1 MKNDK
6 KELILEAAQELMC
19 QMSGKDISVNLIA
32 KKAGIAKGS
41 VYYYFESKD
50 QILDAV
56 VEKCYKNAI
65 HEFFRELD
73 SEKSALQKINLLF
86 NSIIKSEFSN
96 KEKNLIIN
104 LHLSDD
110 LVLHNKMKMIAIK
123 EISPLFT
130 ALLRQGCVEGSIET
144 EYPKES
150 AEMIVAILTFL
161 IDDKSFPSEN
171 ITMEMKLKYFSYCL
185 EKCLNAKQGSF
196 DFLHKQIDTNSSP
209 VD

>member
-19 QMSGKDISVNLIA
+19 KMSGKDISVNLIA
-32 KKAGIAKGS
+32 KQAGIAKGS

-50 QILDAV
+50 EIIDAV

-65 HEFFRELD
+65 HEFFREFN

-96 KEKNLIIN
+96 KEKNLIVN

-110 LVLHNKMKMIAIK
+110 LVLHHKMKMIAVQ
-123 EISPLFT
+123 EISPVLT
-130 ALLRQGCVEGSIET
+130 ALLRQGCAEGSIQT
-144 EYPKES
+144 DYPKES
-150 AEMIVAILTFL
+150 AEMIVAVLTFF
-161 IDDKSFPSEN
+161 IDDTSFPSTT
-171 ITMEMKLKYFSYCL
+171 ISMEYKLKFFSYCL
-185 EKCLNAKQGSF
+185 ETCLKASPGSF
-196 DFLHKQIDTNSSP
+196 DFLHKQIDKN
-209 VD
+209 

>member
-19 QMSGKDISVNLIA
+19 QMTDKDISVNLIA
-32 KKAGIAKGS
+32 QKAGVAKGS

-96 KEKNLIIN
+96 KEKNLIVN

-110 LVLHNKMKMIAIK
+110 LILHHKMKMIAIK
-123 EISPLFT
+123 EISPVFT
-130 ALLRQGCVEGSIET
+130 ALLRQGSVEGSIKI

-161 IDDKSFPSEN
+161 IDDTSFPSDS
-171 ITMEMKLKYFSYCL
+171 IPIEMKLKFFSYCL
-185 EKCLNAKQGSF
+185 EMCLKAAPGSF
-196 DFLHKQIDTNSSP
+196 DFLHKQIDTN
-209 VD
+209 

>member
-32 KKAGIAKGS
+32 RQAGIAKGS

-86 NSIIKSEFSN
+86 DSIIKSEFSN
-96 KEKNLIIN
+96 KKKNLIVN

-110 LVLHNKMKMIAIK
+110 LVLHNKMKMIAVQ
-123 EISPLFT
+123 EISPVLT
-130 ALLRQGCVEGSIET
+130 ALLRQGCAEGSIQT
-144 EYPKES
+144 DYPKES
-150 AEMIVAILTFL
+150 AEMIVAVLTFF
-161 IDDKSFPSEN
+161 IDDTSFPS
-171 ITMEMKLKYFSYCL
+171 TTVSMEYKLKFFSYCL
-185 EKCLNAKQGSF
+185 ELCLKASPGSF
-196 DFLHKQIDTNSSP
+196 DFLHKQIDKN
-209 VD
+209 

>member
-6 KELILEAAQELMC
+6 KDLILEAAQELMF
-19 QMSGKDISVNLIA
+19 QMTDKDISVNLIA

-41 VYYYFESKD
+41 VYYYFKSKD
-50 QILDAV
+50 EILDAV

-86 NSIIKSEFSN
+86 DSIIKSEFSN
-96 KEKNLIIN
+96 KEKNLIVN

-110 LVLHNKMKMIAIK
+110 VVLHNKMKMIAVQ
-123 EISPLFT
+123 EISPILT
-130 ALLRQGCVEGSIET
+130 ALLKQGCIEGSIQT

-150 AEMIVAILTFL
+150 AEMIVAVLTFFL
-161 IDDKSFPSEN
+161 DDTFFPSGS
-171 ITMEMKLKYFSYCL
+171 ISLDYKLKFFSYCL
-185 EKCLNAKQGSF
+185 EMCLKAEPGSF
-196 DFLHKQIDTNSSP
+196 GFLHKPIETD
-209 VD
+209 

>member
-41 VYYYFESKD
+41 VYYYFNSKD
-50 QILDAV
+50 EILDAV
-56 VEKCYKNAI
+56 VEKCYRNAI

-110 LVLHNKMKMIAIK
+110 LVLHQKMKMIAIK
-123 EISPLFT
+123 EISPVFT
-130 ALLRQGCVEGSIET
+130 ALLRQGAIEGSIET

-161 IDDKSFPSEN
+161 IDDKSFPSDS
-171 ITMEMKLKYFSYCL
+171 ITMEMKLKFFSYCL
-185 EKCLNAKQGSF
+185 EKCLKATPGSF
-196 DFLHKQIDTNSSP
+196 DFLHKPIDTNYST